1 MLDQDDNAGIGSWP
15 ISMGSVAAG
24 AGTGAGA
31 GAIGAMLLG
40 LAIGF
45 FTGAAAFLAAGA
57 LLAGDFFGAAFFAFV
72 AFLGLRA
79 LIAFFATLRLLG
91 FFDGRAFFF
100 ATLVL
105 AAARFAFAAGR
116 FFPLPF
122 FLAMISILLTV
133 RRLLAV
139 RVAPK
144 PSAVICTRCWSR
156 TEGLRTL
163 FG

>member
-1 MLDQDDNAGIGSWP
+1 MFDQDDSAGIGSLVR
-15 ISMGSVAAG
+15 SKGSVAAG

-31 GAIGAMLLG
+31 IGAVLFG

-45 FTGAAAFLAAGA
+45 FTGATAFLAAGA
-57 LLAGDFFGAAFFAFV
+57 LLAGDFFGAAFFALV
-72 AFLGLRA
+72 AFFGLRA
-79 LIAFFATLRLLG
+79 FIAFFATFRLLD

-122 FLAMISILLTV
+122 FLAMVSILLTV
-133 RRLLAV
+133 RRLLGV

-144 PSAVICTRCWSR
+144 
-156 TEGLRTL
+156 
-163 FG
+163 

>member
-1 MLDQDDNAGIGSWP
+1 
-15 ISMGSVAAG
+15 VAAG
-24 AGTGAGA
+24 AGAGA
-31 GAIGAMLLG
+31 GAIGAMLFG
-40 LAIGF
+40 LATRI

-57 LLAGDFFGAAFFAFV
+57 ALAGDFFGAAFFALV
-72 AFLGLRA
+72 AFF
-79 LIAFFATLRLLG
+79 AFFATFGLFG

-105 AAARFAFAAGR
+105 AAARFAFATGR

-133 RRLLAV
+133 RRLLVV

-144 PSAVICTRCWSR
+144 KAAVICARYWSR
-156 TEGLRTL
+156 AGGLRRL
-163 FG
+163 LG

>member
-1 MLDQDDNAGIGSWP
+1 MFDQDDNAGIGSWP
-15 ISMGSVAAG
+15 RSKGSVAAG

-31 GAIGAMLLG
+31 GAGAIGAMLFG

-72 AFLGLRA
+72 ACLGLRA
-79 LIAFFATLRLLG
+79 FIAFFATFRLLG
-91 FFDGRAFFF
+91 FLDGRAFFR

-105 AAARFAFAAGR
+105 AAARFDFAAGR

-122 FLAMISILLTV
+122 FLAMVSILLTV
-133 RRLLAV
+133 RRLLVV

-144 PSAVICTRCWSR
+144 
-156 TEGLRTL
+156 
-163 FG
+163 

>member
-1 MLDQDDNAGIGSWP
+1 VLDHDDNAGIGSWP
-15 ISMGSVAAG
+15 RSKGSVAAG

-31 GAIGAMLLG
+31 GAGASGAMLFG

-45 FTGAAAFLAAGA
+45 FAGAAAFLAAGA
-57 LLAGDFFGAAFFAFV
+57 LLAGDFFGAAFLAFV
-72 AFLGLRA
+72 AFFGLRA
-79 LIAFFATLRLLG
+79 FIAFFATFRLPG
-91 FFDGRAFFF
+91 FLDGRAFLF

-122 FLAMISILLTV
+122 FFAMVSILLTV

-144 PSAVICTRCWSR
+144 
-156 TEGLRTL
+156 
-163 FG
+163 

>member
-1 MLDQDDNAGIGSWP
+1 MFDQDDSPGIGSLP
-15 ISMGSVAAG
+15 RSKGSVAAG
-24 AGTGAGA
+24 TGSGA
-31 GAIGAMLLG
+31 GAIGAVLFG

-57 LLAGDFFGAAFFAFV
+57 LLAGDFFGATFFALVAFF
-72 AFLGLRA
+72 GLRA
-79 LIAFFATLRLLG
+79 FIAFFATFRLLD
-91 FFDGRAFFF
+91 FFDGRTFFF

-105 AAARFAFAAGR
+105 AAARFAFTAGR

-122 FLAMISILLTV
+122 FLAMVSILLTV

-144 PSAVICTRCWSR
+144 
-156 TEGLRTL
+156 
-163 FG
+163 